1 MNRREQLVARAR
13 EGFRMTF
20 GADPTRFYAAPG
32 RVNLIGEHV
41 DYNAGLVLP
50 CAIDRETVI
59 ALGSGDPSEKRP
71 MIKSVALDMGSV
83 EDQFLLG
90 ESIELAENNWQNH
103 IRGVAHFLGQRGLGI
118 KPARLAIAGD
128 IPIGAGLSSSASLG
142 VATAL
147 ALSDHAGLPLAPP
160 DLASIAQK
168 AENDYVGCAC
178 GIMDQMASAAGE
190 KDHALLLD
198 CRTHEHM
205 PIPISNKLSI
215 VVIDSG
221 IRRQLTDSAFNTR
234 RAECDQAAA
243 HYGMASLRSVTF
255 EQLQRDR
262 GDLGDTLY
270 RRARHVVS
278 EIARVEPTAVA
289 LVKGAV
295 RDLSDLLRASHL
307 SLRDD
312 FEVSLPEMDR
322 LVDIVHTAVSGEG
335 GVRMT
340 GAGFGGCAVAVVSH
354 DAVGN
359 VFDAVSQGYNSSAEF
374 PATVSVFA
382 PSDGASRLS

>member
-1 MNRREQLVARAR
+1 
-13 EGFRMTF
+13 
-20 GADPTRFYAAPG
+20 
-32 RVNLIGEHV
+32 
-41 DYNAGLVLP
+41 
-50 CAIDRETVI
+50 
-59 ALGSGDPSEKRP
+59 